1 MLNRDAAGDS
11 PGTFPGVDLQAA
23 VFDSCGAAIYVK
35 DLDGRFL
42 LVNKHVEQ
50 LFHVPK
56 KQIEGK
62 SDFEIFPKKVAEQ
75 LREHDRHVLEA
86 GVSMDCEESV
96 ELADGP
102 HVYVSIKF
110 PIRNSLGT
118 IVALGGIS
126 SDITERV
133 ANLASTNE
141 MLRAETAERQRTELE
156 LKERE
161 QHYRALIES
170 TSDFVTILD
179 AEGVV
184 SYVSPSI
191 EQVLGYTPAERHGMS
206 TLQHIHPE
214 DLPAVRKTL
223 SEGIPIPDATATVEA
238 RFRHKDGSWRV
249 MESIGRNLLHVPAI
263 RGIVIT
269 SRDITEH
276 KRVEAALRKSEAA
289 LIQSQG
295 QLQRFTAG
303 LLTAQEVERRRISR
317 ELHDD
322 LNQRL
327 AMLAVEVES
336 LERDLP
342 VSHGDVVDRLR
353 TLRNR
358 IGGLSDDVR
367 RTAYQL
373 HPSTL
378 EHLGLVAA
386 LKACCSDLSAQDS
399 IRAHFTHR
407 HVPASLQPEVALCLY
422 RVTQESLRNV
432 AKHSGQREATVALTG
447 SKTEIHLSIADKGV
461 GFETA
466 AARSRGGLGI
476 VSMEERVRLNGGAVS
491 IRSRPGAGTRI
502 DVRIP
507 ISEENYDSPSS
518 GDGG

>member
-1 MLNRDAAGDS
+1 MLDRE
-11 PGTFPGVDLQAA
+11 VDLHAA

-35 DLDGRFL
+35 DLQGRFL
-42 LVNKHVEQ
+42 LVNRHVGQ
-50 LFHVPK
+50 LFHLPK
-56 KQIEGK
+56 EQIEGK
-62 SDFEIFPKKVAEQ
+62 TGFDIFPKQVAEQ
-75 LREHDRHVLEA
+75 LLENDRKVLEA
-86 GVSMDCEESV
+86 GVSMDFEESV

-110 PIRNSLGT
+110 PIRDSSGT

-126 SDITERV
+126 
-133 ANLASTNE
+133 
-141 MLRAETAERQRTELE
+141 AETVARHRAELE

-161 QHYRALIES
+161 VHYRAVIES
-170 TSDFVTILD
+170 TSDFVTILN

-191 EQVLGYTPAERHGMS
+191 ERVLGYSPAERLGMS
-206 TLQHIHPE
+206 TLQLIHPE

-249 MESIGRNLLHVPAI
+249 MESIGKNLLHLPSVA
-263 RGIVIT
+263 GIVIT

-276 KRVEAALRKSEAA
+276 KQVEAALRESEAA
-289 LIQSQG
+289 LKRSQS

-303 LLTAQEVERRRISR
+303 LLTTQEDERRRISR

-336 LERDLP
+336 LERTRP
-342 VSHGDVVDRLR
+342 GSYRDVADRLR
-353 TLRNR
+353 TLRSR
-358 IGGLSDDVR
+358 INGLSDDVR

-386 LKACCSDLSAQDS
+386 LKAYCSDLSAQDS

-407 HVPASLQPEVALCLY
+407 HVPASLPPEIALCLY

-432 AKHSGQREATVALTG
+432 AKHSGRAEATVTLTG
-447 SKTEIHLSIADKGV
+447 SKNDIHLSITDKGV
-461 GFETA
+461 GFETD
-466 AARSRGGLGI
+466 AARRMGGLGL
-476 VSMEERVRLNGGAVS
+476 VSIEERVRLAGGVVT
-491 IRSRPGAGTRI
+491 IRSQPGSGTRI
-502 DVRIP
+502 NVRIP
-507 ISEENYDSPSS
+507 ISEESYDSPSS